1 MVVVNLH
8 SSRCLLGALKVIIE
22 YLQSNG
28 HERESNALIS
38 VLDICDQPAEL
49 GGLGLSDTAVI
60 SPEQTSEILFLV
72 SAWLEAL
79 NSADRAK
86 ARPIPLAER
95 PQGRRG
101 MTLSEKI
108 FALHDVEQRG
118 FVVPGQ
124 LIRVD
129 VDWVIASE
137 ASWAV
142 STHSIHFASI
152 ES

>member
-1 MVVVNLH
+1 MT
-8 SSRCLLGALKVIIE
+8 
-22 YLQSNG
+22 
-28 HERESNALIS
+28 S
-38 VLDICDQPAEL
+38 VLDICYQPTDL
-49 GGLGLSDTAVI
+49 GGLGLSNDTALTT
-60 SPEQTSEILFLV
+60 EQVSEILFLV

-86 ARPIPLAER
+86 VSPIPMSRR

-108 FALHDVEQRG
+108 FAMHDIDQKGSVT
-118 FVVPGQ
+118 PGQ

-142 STHSIHFASI
+142 STKLSYSVTIMD
-152 ES
+152 

>member
-1 MVVVNLH
+1 LT
-8 SSRCLLGALKVIIE
+8 
-22 YLQSNG
+22 
-28 HERESNALIS
+28 S
-38 VLDICDQPAEL
+38 VLEICDQPTDL
-49 GGLGLSDTAVI
+49 GGLGLSNTTALTT
-60 SPEQTSEILFLV
+60 EQVSEILFLV

-86 ARPIPLAER
+86 ASPSPLSHR

-101 MTLSEKI
+101 MTLGEKI
-108 FALHDVEQRG
+108 LAMHDIDQKGSVT
-118 FVVPGQ
+118 PGQ

-142 STHSIHFASI
+142 STKVSYFVTIMN
-152 ES
+152 